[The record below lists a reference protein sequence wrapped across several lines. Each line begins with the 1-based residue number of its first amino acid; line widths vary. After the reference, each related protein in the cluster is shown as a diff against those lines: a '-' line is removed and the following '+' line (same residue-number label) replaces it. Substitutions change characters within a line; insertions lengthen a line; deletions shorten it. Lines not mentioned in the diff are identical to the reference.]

1 MRLFVPVATAL
12 TLSAAS
18 LAATASVT
26 QADMF
31 GNPAQTSAAQ
41 RTVVIDAKTRWIT
54 VERGDVVKFVANGQE
69 FVWAFNGMASSFD
82 LNQVAPTGALNRDLK
97 VYVWPNAEDL
107 ADK

>member
-1 MRLFVPVATAL
+1 MRLLVSAAPPL
-12 TLSAAS
+12 PLSAAS

-41 RTVVIDAKTRWIT
+41 RTVVIDAKTRWVT

-69 FVWAFNGMASSFD
+69 FAWAFNGLASSFD
-82 LNQVAPTGALNRDLK
+82 LNRVAPTGVLDRNLK
-97 VYVWPNAEDL
+97 AYAWPNAEG
-107 ADK
+107 